1 MPRTVFSI
9 KAEIRDHAMTIPV
22 PENTLHHKIPNACT
36 TCHKDK
42 DANWALDRMNAWY
55 PRDSRQ
61 KLIRRADAF
70 AAARDPR
77 SSSDETMARLE
88 AILNQ
93 PSEGPFPRANAL
105 GYLATRYAREPRVFR
120 ILEGAMDDK
129 ETLVRSI
136 AARFLNQWPSYRIET
151 VAAFSKAL
159 NDPSR
164 TVRISAAVGLV
175 SLHVREIPGEDD
187 ERFKAAQELFRAR
200 IALNS
205 DDAEQNVAAGKF
217 FLLAADPSR
226 AVTAFRTSLLQDPT
240 TPAQYLLAGA
250 YAEQG
255 DYRTA
260 REILESIPPGDGQY
274 DRAQRLLR
282 AIEAKVAATPQRP

>member
-1 MPRTVFSI
+1 MPRTVLSI

-22 PENTLHHKIPNACT
+22 PENTLHHKIPNACNI
-36 TCHKDK
+36 CHKDK

-55 PRDSRQ
+55 AKTSRQ

-70 AAARDPR
+70 AAARDR
-77 SSSDETMARLE
+77 QSNSGETMVQLE

-105 GYLATRYAREPRVFR
+105 GYLATRFTGEPRVFR
-120 ILEGAMDDK
+120 ILESAMDDQ
-129 ETLVRSI
+129 ETLVRAI
-136 AARFLNQWPSYRIET
+136 AARFLNQWPSYRVET
-151 VAAFSKAL
+151 VAAFRKAL
-159 NDPSR
+159 NDRSR

-175 SLHVREIPGEDD
+175 SLGIRDIPGEDNQQ
-187 ERFKAAQELFRAR
+187 FKAALELFRAR
-200 IALNS
+200 VALNS

-240 TPAQYLLAGA
+240 MPAQYLLAGA

-255 DYRTA
+255 DYHTA
-260 REILESIPPGDGQY
+260 RQILESIRPGDGQY
-274 DRAQRLLR
+274 DKAQRLLR
-282 AIEAKVAATPQRP
+282 AIDAKEAAK